1 MAYLKHILIILFI
14 CSTTCN
20 LCFCMPETK
29 YSQSLTRMEKEWL
42 NKDFSGENEE
52 IRLNRLEEYV
62 FGTIHDVDF
71 KTRYKNLQKAFD
83 ARKHAQ
89 YKNSQKRYHRFS
101 GVPTSIPMNIEGL
114 TQY

>member
-1 MAYLKHILIILFI
+1 MTKFKQFLILFFI
-14 CSTTCN
+14 YLMTCN
-20 LCFCMPETK
+20 SCFCMFESK
-29 YSQSLTRMEKEWL
+29 YSQSLSRMEREWL
-42 NKDFSGENEE
+42 NKDFEGEDEE

-83 ARKHAQ
+83 TRKRAQ
-89 YKNSQKRYHRFS
+89 YKNPQNIFNRFS